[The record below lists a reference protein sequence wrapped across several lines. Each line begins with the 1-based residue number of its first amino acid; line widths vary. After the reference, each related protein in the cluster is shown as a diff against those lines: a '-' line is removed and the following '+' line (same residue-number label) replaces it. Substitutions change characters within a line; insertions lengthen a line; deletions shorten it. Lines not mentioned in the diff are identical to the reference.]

1 MNGGMLRCFHLL
13 HQLSKYFDVT
23 SIIKQNKD
31 AFLVAKKHYHSLSTI
46 DVYSIEESGY
56 YKDVF
61 SFLPLNLGSSIRY
74 RWLKKQ
80 LSGPANSIYLD
91 FYRIIHRTLQDKVF
105 DYVIMENLALLDL
118 SSLILKLNN
127 NAIIIYDA
135 HNVDSILADDNL
147 RKNLISARS
156 AELTKRS
163 ESRIHLNAHSI
174 FACSKIDLNL
184 LKKLN
189 ENKIN
194 GYVVPNGT
202 EIPPYS
208 PKNYHESRNILFCG
222 SMDYQPN
229 QEGLIWFIMNIFQII
244 LFEIPDVKL
253 YIVGKGNPGTEL
265 ARILKHPSIVNVGM
279 VDKVDMYYSKATVA
293 IIPLLSGSG
302 TRLKLLEAMAHR
314 VPVVS
319 TSVGAEGISWE
330 DGKSILI
337 ANDAKLFAKKVSN
350 LLNNSY
356 LAESISAS
364 ALALTKSKYD
374 WNIIGRKM
382 ASYLKELK

>member
-1 MNGGMLRCFHLL
+1 
-13 HQLSKYFDVT
+13 
-23 SIIKQNKD
+23 
-31 AFLVAKKHYHSLSTI
+31 
-46 DVYSIEESGY
+46 
-56 YKDVF
+56 
-61 SFLPLNLGSSIRY
+61 
-74 RWLKKQ
+74 
-80 LSGPANSIYLD
+80 
-91 FYRIIHRTLQDKVF
+91 
-105 DYVIMENLALLDL
+105 
-118 SSLILKLNN
+118 
-127 NAIIIYDA
+127 
-135 HNVDSILADDNL
+135 
-147 RKNLISARS
+147 
-156 AELTKRS
+156 
-163 ESRIHLNAHSI
+163 
-174 FACSKIDLNL
+174 
-184 LKKLN
+184 
-189 ENKIN
+189 
-194 GYVVPNGT
+194 
-202 EIPPYS
+202 
-208 PKNYHESRNILFCG
+208 
-222 SMDYQPN
+222 
-229 QEGLIWFIMNIFQII
+229 
-244 LFEIPDVKL
+244 
-253 YIVGKGNPGTEL
+253 
-265 ARILKHPSIVNVGM
+265 M